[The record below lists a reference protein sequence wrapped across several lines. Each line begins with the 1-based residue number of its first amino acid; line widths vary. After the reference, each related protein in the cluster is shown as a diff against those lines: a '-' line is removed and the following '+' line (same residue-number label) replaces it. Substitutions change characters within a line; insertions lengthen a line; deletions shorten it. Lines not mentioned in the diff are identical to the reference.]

1 MLKLPQ
7 SIRECFPRYDKTQN
21 APKFNSKNG
30 WKAIRIRSKVY
41 TFLELSAWVLLFPC
55 VCVCVCVCVKR
66 HFYNNNSNI
75 VKIKKEKSE
84 NREQHLGLCSTFTTP
99 LDPCRPLPWLPLG
112 VWGAG
117 GGEELAGVEGSVAY
131 SLHPPV
137 FYFFLSN

>member
-1 MLKLPQ
+1 MWYLHIGGERAASRL
-7 SIRECFPRYDKTQN
+7 R
-21 APKFNSKNG
+21 
-30 WKAIRIRSKVY
+30 AITRHICYCRFINEAGGNEDWLVH
-41 TFLELSAWVLLFPC
+41 C
-55 VCVCVCVCVKR
+55 V
-66 HFYNNNSNI
+66 NWTGG
-75 VKIKKEKSE
+75 KKEKSE

-99 LDPCRPLPWLPLG
+99 LDSYRPLAWLPLR